1 MAAAPLALPLLL
13 VLAAAAITGC
23 GATTVAYN
31 DRAVVIDG
39 QRRIILSGS
48 IHYPRSTPQMW
59 PDLIRKAKEG
69 GLNTIETYVFWN
81 GHEPRRRQANHL
93 HPPYNFEGNY
103 DIVRFFKEIQ
113 NAGMYAI
120 LRIGPYICGEWNYGG
135 LPAWL
140 RDIPGMQF
148 RLHNDPFEREME
160 TFTTLIV
167 NKMKDAKM
175 FAGQGGPIIL
185 AQSASHYIHWC
196 ADMANKQKVGV
207 PWIMCQQDDHVP
219 HNVINTCNGFYCH
232 DWFPNRTGIPKI
244 WTENWTGWFKAWDKP
259 DFHRSAEDVAFA
271 VAMFFQKRGSV
282 QNYYMYH
289 GGTNVGRTSGGPY
302 ITTSYDYDA
311 PLDEYGNIRQEKYG
325 HLKDLHNLLRSM
337 EKILVHGEYNDT
349 SYGGKN
355 VTVTKYT
362 FGDSSVCFINNQFGD
377 RDVNVTLGATHL
389 VPAWSVSIL
398 PDCKTVAYNTAK
410 IKTQTS
416 VMVKK
421 ANTVEEEPA
430 ALRWSWMPE
439 NLRPFMTDDRGSFR
453 QTQLLDQIA
462 TATDQSDYLWYRTSL
477 EHKGEGAYKLYV
489 NTTGH
494 EIYAFVN
501 GKLVGQN
508 HSANGAF
515 VFQLETPVKLQSGKN
530 YISLLSGTVG
540 LKNYGPLF
548 ELMPA
553 GITGGP
559 VKLVG
564 INNGTDI
571 DLTNS
576 SWSYKSGLA
585 GEQRQIHLDKAGH
598 NWRSHNSSIPVNR
611 PFTWYKTT
619 FAAPAGEEAVVVDL
633 LGLNKGA
640 AWVNGNSLGRYW
652 PSYTAAEMDG
662 CHVCDYRG
670 KFKAEGDGIRCLTG
684 CGEPSQRFYHVA
696 RAGPL
701 RGGRRRPDAR
711 RVPHGRRGPRL
722 RGGRRGRGRRV
733 TLSCGGHGRVVTS
746 VDVASFGVA
755 RGSCGAYEGGC
766 ESKAALK
773 AFTAACVGKN
783 SCTVKHTGAFAGA
796 GCESGALTVQATC
809 S

>member
-1 MAAAPLALPLLL
+1 MHAALSTGRLYPSASLFRISNQLPCLLYKYHLSNFVADLTSSPSFFSANYSISTMGAAQLALPFLL
-13 VLAAAAITGC
+13 VLAATGVVAAAT
-23 GATTVAYN
+23 TTVAYN

-48 IHYPRSTPQMW
+48 IHYPRSTPEMW
-59 PDLIRKAKEG
+59 PDLIKKAKQG

-81 GHEPRRRQANHL
+81 GHEPRRRQ
-93 HPPYNFEGNY
+93 YNFEGNY

-148 RLHNDPFEREME
+148 RLQNDPFEREME

-185 AQSASHYIHWC
+185 AQIENEYGNIMGKLNNNQSASQYIHWC

-207 PWIMCQQDDHVP
+207 PWIMCQQDADVP
-219 HNVINTCNGFYCH
+219 QNVINTCNGFYCH

-259 DFHRSAEDVAFA
+259 DFHRSAADIAFA

-289 GGTNVGRTSGGPY
+289 GGTNFGRTSGGPY

-311 PLDEYGNIRQEKYG
+311 PLDDYGNIRQPKYG
-325 HLKDLHNLLRSM
+325 HLILHNVLKSM
-337 EKILVHGEYNDT
+337 EKIVVQGEYNDT
-349 SYGGKN
+349 SYGKN
-355 VTVTKYT
+355 IT
-362 FGDSSVCFINNQFGD
+362 
-377 RDVNVTLGATHL
+377 
-389 VPAWSVSIL
+389 
-398 PDCKTVAYNTAK
+398 

-421 ANTVEEEPA
+421 ANTVEKEPE
-430 ALRWSWMPE
+430 ALKWSWMPE

-453 QTQLLDQIA
+453 TTRLLEQIA
-462 TATDQSDYLWYRTSL
+462 TSTDQSDYLWYRTSL
-477 EHKGEGAYKLYV
+477 EHKGEAGYTLYV

-501 GKLVGQN
+501 WKLVGQN

-515 VFQLETPVKLQSGKN
+515 VFQLESPAKLHSGKN
-530 YISLLSGTVG
+530 YISILSGTVG

-553 GITGGP
+553 GIVGGP
-559 VKLVG
+559 IKLVG
-564 INNGTDI
+564 ANGTAI
-571 DLTNS
+571 DLTNN

-585 GEQRQIHLDKAGH
+585 GEHRQIHLDKPGYK
-598 NWRSHNSSIPVNR
+598 WRSHNGSIPVNW
-611 PFTWYKTT
+611 PPSPPP
-619 FAAPAGEEAVVVDL
+619 PA
-633 LGLNKGA
+633 
-640 AWVNGNSLGRYW
+640 
-652 PSYTAAEMDG
+652 
-662 CHVCDYRG
+662 
-670 KFKAEGDGIRCLTG
+670 
-684 CGEPSQRFYHVA
+684 
-696 RAGPL
+696 
-701 RGGRRRPDAR
+701 RRRWWW
-711 RVPHGRRGPRL
+711 
-722 RGGRRGRGRRV
+722 
-733 TLSCGGHGRVVTS
+733 
-746 VDVASFGVA
+746 
-755 RGSCGAYEGGC
+755 
-766 ESKAALK
+766 
-773 AFTAACVGKN
+773 
-783 SCTVKHTGAFAGA
+783 
-796 GCESGALTVQATC
+796 TC
-809 S
+809 WA